1 MRLLLD
7 THILL
12 WAVGMSNR
20 LSAATRQML
29 ETPDNEVYYSAANL
43 WEIAIKSSSR
53 RTDFQI
59 DPEQLL
65 AALPTMGLTELPIT
79 ARHAAAVARLPP
91 LHRDPFDRL
100 LIAQSQVEPMILL
113 TNDEWLVQYGASVRL
128 IDCVRPP
135 NPPAAR

>member
-7 THILL
+7 THVLL
-12 WAVGMSNR
+12 WAVGMSAR

-43 WEIAIKSSSR
+43 WEIAIKSSLR
-53 RTDFQI
+53 RTDFQV

-65 AALPTMGLTELPIT
+65 TVLPTMDFTELPIT

-113 TNDEWLVQYGASVRL
+113 TNDELLIQYGATARL
-128 IDCVRPP
+128 ID
-135 NPPAAR
+135 